1 MTITVRAAATTTL
14 HIKDLL
20 AVTHI
25 IIIAQSQQ
33 AQLDSNTVPVDKIP
47 HYFTTIE
54 YRKFYSHFRIKL
66 LDYLFI

>member
-25 IIIAQSQQ
+25 IIAQSQQ
-33 AQLDSNTVPVDKIP
+33 AQLDRNTILVGISL
-47 HYFTTIE
+47 HYF
-54 YRKFYSHFRIKL
+54 L
-66 LDYLFI
+66 LQSGIMENI